1 VIDYITFDRSSDKII
16 GIALPREHGT
26 NYHSTGP
33 SADVYLIFT
42 ISDATGSSVD
52 EFWPLYNVS
61 TTLPYDLP
69 VFAVAH
75 RIANPAG
82 NIRKFLGMVSKNRE
96 DGDNVCCTYVYFAES
111 K

>member
-16 GIALPREHGT
+16 GIALPRDQGT
-26 NYHSTGP
+26 NYHATGSTD
-33 SADVYLIFT
+33 DVYLIFT
-42 ISDATGSSVD
+42 ISDVNTLVD
-52 EFWPLYNVS
+52 AFWPNNSLG
-61 TTLPYDLP
+61 TLPYDLP

-75 RIANPAG
+75 RIANPDG

-96 DGDNVCCTYVYFAES
+96 DGDEMCCTYVYFAES